1 MSYVSY
7 QLSQAGRRLTPSE
20 QIAADAQIGQLFASL
35 SHGLRRL
42 RGDSLAEGRGNGHPR
57 TSHECSPRSRLTSSA
72 APR

>member
-7 QLSQAGRRLTPSE
+7 QLSQAGRLTPSE

-35 SHGLRRL
+35 SNRL
-42 RGDSLAEGRGNGHPR
+42 RWVRGHSLVESGENGHPR
-57 TSHECSPRSRLTSSA
+57 TSHECSPRPRLTSSA